1 MMGFGFL
8 SMFLV
13 IALPIVGVVALIVW
27 LSNTNRQ
34 GNMFGFNLLNKIQ
47 NQAKNSDPSRHCLH
61 CGAGLQESWTHCPQ
75 CGAEIVHLQES

>member
-27 LSNTNRQ
+27 LSNTHKQ
-34 GNMFGFNLLNKIQ
+34 GNLFGLNPPTEIQ
-47 NQAKNSDPSRHCLH
+47 DQAESPDTKRYCLH
-61 CGAGLQESWTHCPQ
+61 CGTGLQDSWAHCPQ
-75 CGAEIVHLQES
+75 CGAEIVPLQES